1 MKQDLPIK
9 FAHITRVMAVEYPE
23 GYKFFKPKK
32 YAWLARKLWRALEKL
47 HALQPWF
54 HKFEVA
60 TYGNTEQKNLSDAIF
75 KQIDYILRDGRN
87 IEDFAI
93 VVGGSTFN
101 ELTGMKMFQELSVP
115 LQMMRYYERRP
126 ENKGLYEYR
135 YTYRGLYVHVN
146 PYMEGIA
153 LIPRVIL
160 EEKPKG
166 IEKQINRQELS
177 PYEYGLR

>member
-9 FAHITRVMAVEYPE
+9 FAHIERMMAVEYPE

-32 YAWLARKLWRALEKL
+32 YAWLARKLWWALEKL
-47 HALQPWF
+47 HALQPWM

-60 TYGNTEQKNLSDAIF
+60 SYGYTEQEKVSDAILE
-75 KQIDYILRDGRN
+75 QIDYILRDGRKV
-87 IEDFAI
+87 EDFAI

-101 ELTGMKMFQELSVP
+101 ELTSMKMFQSLAVP
-115 LQMMRYYERRP
+115 LSMMQYNERRP

-135 YTYRGLYVHVN
+135 YTYRGLFVHVN

-153 LIPRVIL
+153 VIPRIIL

-166 IEKQINRQELS
+166 IEKQVDRRELS
-177 PYEYGLR
+177 SYEYGLR